1 VKKIIWNKFCENI
14 DSIRVGLLGS
24 VRLKPSFY
32 WTVLPLLIALAVFR
46 VESLAYALQGPPTS
60 SVWDGAYTEAQAKR
74 GELLF
79 GRECAKCHG
88 ATLSG
93 GGDAPALSGG
103 TFLSN
108 WGGLTVGDLFE
119 RIRTTMPQDDPEK
132 LSSQQYAD
140 ILAFILSRNDFPAG
154 ISEIGTHAEML
165 KLIQIDAN
173 KPASSNAPSG
183 TSNEPVANVKPKSDS
198 TSGNR
203 ADNGKQ
209 LFASAGCAGCHG
221 PSAKGAAGPPLAPPS
236 LPLPEF
242 LKFVRKP
249 PGTMIP
255 FSKDQVSDDQLAD
268 IYSFLQSLA
277 QPSTKVSQ

>member
-1 VKKIIWNKFCENI
+1 MIWNKFRGNVN
-14 DSIRVGLLGS
+14 SVRVRFLGS
-24 VRLKPSFY
+24 VGLKTSFC
-32 WTVLPLLIALAVFR
+32 WTVLPLLIALGVFQ
-46 VESLAYALQGPPTS
+46 VEPVASARQGPQTS

-74 GELLF
+74 GEVLY
-79 GRECAKCHG
+79 GQECAKCHG

-103 TFLSN
+103 TFLAD
-108 WGGLTVGDLFE
+108 WGSLTVGDLFE

-140 ILAFILSRNDFPAG
+140 LLAFILSRNDFPVG
-154 ISEIGTHAEML
+154 NSEVGTHAEML

-183 TSNEPVANVKPKSDS
+183 TSSESGASEKPASKSNS
-198 TSGNR
+198 TSSNG
-203 ADNGKQ
+203 AENGKQ

-221 PSAKGAAGPPLAPPS
+221 PAAKGGVGPQLAPPP

-242 LKFVRKP
+242 LKFVRNP
-249 PGTMIP
+249 SGTMIP
-255 FSKDQVSDDQLAD
+255 FSKDQISDDQLAD

-277 QPSTKVSQ
+277 QPSTKASP